1 MGKALPEIKLV
12 RAYDVGDQDVGC
24 RLLVD
29 RLWPRGLSKEKL
41 QLDEWLKDLAPSTEL
56 RKWFGHRPE
65 RWAEFRKRYL
75 AELKDRSDEVDRLL
89 KLSARR
95 RIALIYGA
103 RDELHNEAVVLKS
116 LLESRRAKSA
126 RARSGRAAS
135 LSEARQ

>member
-41 QLDEWLKDLAPSTEL
+41 QLDEWLKELAPSTEL

-75 AELKDRSDEVDRLL
+75 AELKDQSDEIDRLL
-89 KLSARR
+89 KLAERR
-95 RIALIYGA
+95 RTALIYGA
-103 RDELHNEAVVLKS
+103 RDEQHNEAVVLKS

-126 RARSGRAAS
+126 RAKTGRAAS
-135 LSEARQ
+135 SSEARP

>member
-12 RAYDVGDQDVGC
+12 RAYDVGDQDASC

-29 RLWPRGLSKEKL
+29 RRWPRGLSKEKL

-75 AELKDRSDEVDRLL
+75 AELKDRSDDVDRLL

-95 RIALIYGA
+95 RIALIYVA
-103 RDELHNEAVVLKS
+103 RDEQHHAAVVLKS

>member
-1 MGKALPEIKLV
+1 MGKELPEIKLV
-12 RAYDVGDQDVGC
+12 RAYDVGDQDIGC

-41 QLDEWLKDLAPSTEL
+41 QLDEWLKNLAPSTEL

-75 AELKDRSDEVDRLL
+75 AELKDQAEEVDRLL
-89 KLSARR
+89 KLAARR
-95 RIALIYGA
+95 RVALIYGA
-103 RDELHNEAVVLKS
+103 RDERHNEAVVMKS

-126 RARSGRAAS
+126 QAKTGRAAS
-135 LSEARQ
+135 SSEARL